1 MLKTLT
7 ERLVTSVSA
16 YVMNISTDNGKGMV
30 NTVGQ
35 GQEET
40 HLNDEQSFKFLGAL
54 KGRQLCGGHLLE
66 NHRSDNNGEAE

>member
-7 ERLVTSVSA
+7 VRLVISVSA

-35 GQEET
+35 GQEEI
-40 HLNDEQSFKFLGAL
+40 HLNDVQSFKFLGAT
-54 KGRQLCGGHLLE
+54 QLCGGHLLE